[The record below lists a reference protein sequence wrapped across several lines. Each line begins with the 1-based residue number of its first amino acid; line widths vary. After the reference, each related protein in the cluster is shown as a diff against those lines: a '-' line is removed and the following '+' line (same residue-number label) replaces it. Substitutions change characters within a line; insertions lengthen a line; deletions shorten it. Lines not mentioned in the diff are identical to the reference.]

1 MNLAAFHVGA
11 ALPRLVRGNAKT
23 PDLLSTVFCVAFN
36 MNYDFA
42 AVQLLSSEIN
52 FELVTGSYSMW
63 GRPSVCVCVC
73 VRVHG

>member
-23 PDLLSTVFCVAFN
+23 PNLLSTVFCVAFN

-42 AVQLLSSEIN
+42 TVQLLSSEIN
-52 FELVTGSYSMW
+52 LNL
-63 GRPSVCVCVC
+63 
-73 VRVHG
+73 